1 MTTPHR
7 SRAPLALACALAGA
21 LALGASA
28 QEAAP
33 GSAPASSQPTPQP
46 ASQPAP
52 LESEGQEA
60 PRVDAQPPVANA
72 VQAEGAAQAA
82 SAPSSAPAS
91 APVEPAPQAPA
102 TQPNEPAASAPAQA
116 PASAPSAPAVPQAQ
130 PAAPEHADLGP
141 VPPPSAA
148 PEIPAPGT
156 ASAAPV
162 LAPAQPA
169 TPPAVPVYQPAYR
182 ERAAARALLEDWARA
197 RPGLAARV
205 LELGRS
211 AGGLELSALEF
222 GAAGPLPLEQ
232 RPVVLLLG
240 GLDGLSLA
248 GCEAVLATSAGLLA
262 APAELPPQLSFVAV
276 PHASPDALE
285 ANLRA
290 RASGGV
296 SRRGGNATPVDEDRD
311 GRIDED
317 GPDDLDGDGRVLD
330 MLVEDPAGPW
340 TRRRDDRFLSLAR
353 PGDGPR
359 LRLEREGRD
368 DDRDGRYNEDGPG
381 GVCIDR
387 NFPVGWRGPA
397 DSIDGGA
404 LPLSEPESRALVA
417 FARARKLAL
426 VLAFQGSHGLLAAPG
441 AAPQEDQEQLVR
453 AADVPAF
460 EAAEALFA
468 RATRRRSSGLV
479 RLADARRG
487 APLARAGEG
496 GAAIDWFY
504 ASRGALAL
512 ELACWG
518 PELDRDGQTAPAAFA
533 STRAEAP
540 GIAAERAFARWID
553 DRQGGLGF
561 VDWYAV
567 DLGQGTP
574 ARLGG
579 WQTGTIDDPP
589 PSLLPRAL
597 EGLPRFVRELAQ
609 GLPQLSIELREN
621 RREGGLVH
629 LAVRVRNAGLLPSG
643 MGAAQRCVL
652 SLAPPEGGV
661 LIAGELATSLG
672 HIAPGGLSTTLEWVV
687 QCPPGSPF
695 RFSVEDGW
703 TVPVERELRL

>member
-1 MTTPHR
+1 LPPEIPESGTTSPAPALPPATPT
-7 SRAPLALACALAGA
+7 APLAA
-21 LALGASA
+21 
-28 QEAAP
+28 
-33 GSAPASSQPTPQP
+33 
-46 ASQPAP
+46 
-52 LESEGQEA
+52 
-60 PRVDAQPPVANA
+60 
-72 VQAEGAAQAA
+72 
-82 SAPSSAPAS
+82 
-91 APVEPAPQAPA
+91 
-102 TQPNEPAASAPAQA
+102 
-116 PASAPSAPAVPQAQ
+116 
-130 PAAPEHADLGP
+130 
-141 VPPPSAA
+141 
-148 PEIPAPGT
+148 
-156 ASAAPV
+156 
-162 LAPAQPA
+162 
-169 TPPAVPVYQPAYR
+169 PVYQAAYR
-182 ERAAARALLEDWARA
+182 ERGAARALLDDWARA

-205 LELGRS
+205 FELGRS

-222 GAAGPLPLEQ
+222 GAAGELPLEQ

-240 GLDGLSLA
+240 GLDGLSLS
-248 GCEAVLATSAGLLA
+248 GCEAVLATCAGLLA
-262 APAELPPQLSFVAV
+262 APGELPPQLCFVAV

-290 RASGGV
+290 RSSGGV
-296 SRRGGNATPVDEDRD
+296 ARRGGNATPVDEDRD

-340 TRRRDDRFLSLAR
+340 TRRRDDRFLALAR

-368 DDRDGRYNEDGPG
+368 DDRDGRYNEDGAG

-397 DSIDGGA
+397 LSIDGGA

-426 VLAFQGSHGLLAAPG
+426 VIAFQGSHGLLAAPG
-441 AAPQEDQEQLVR
+441 AAPHEEIELVR
-453 AADVPAF
+453 AADVPAY

-468 RATRRRSSGLV
+468 RATRRRSTGLV
-479 RLADARRG
+479 SLADARRA

-518 PELDRDGQTAPAAFA
+518 PEVDRDGQAAPATFA
-533 STRAEAP
+533 PARAEAP
-540 GIAAERAFARWID
+540 GLAAERAFARWID

-589 PSLLPRAL
+589 LSLLPRAL

-609 GLPQLSIELREN
+609 GLPQLSIEVREG

-672 HIAPGGLSTTLEWVV
+672 HIAPGGLSATLEWVV

-695 RFSVEDGW
+695 RFHVEDGW